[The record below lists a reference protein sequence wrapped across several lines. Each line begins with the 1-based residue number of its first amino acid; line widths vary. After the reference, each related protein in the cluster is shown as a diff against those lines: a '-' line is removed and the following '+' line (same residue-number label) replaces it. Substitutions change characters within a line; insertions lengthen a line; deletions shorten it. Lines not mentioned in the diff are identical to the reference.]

1 MKKTVFVIII
11 GLFCMTS
18 HAREGMFPISEIPNL
33 DLKKAGFEI
42 EKDEIYNPENT
53 SLLDAI
59 VKVNGCTGSFVSSQG
74 LILTNHHCA
83 YGAIRRASTPEHDY
97 LADGFYALT
106 RDKEIPAPGFRV
118 RITRSYEDV
127 SDRILSAIKESMSWG
142 ERSEVIKKQINIIE
156 TQAEKEHPGWRAEVS
171 EMFSGKTYLLFMYEM
186 LNDVRLV
193 YAPPRSV
200 GEFGGEIDNWMWP
213 RHTGD
218 FSFMRV
224 YVAPDGSPAEYDPE
238 NVPYEPKRFARISS
252 QGVQQEDLVFLLGY
266 PGRTYRHRTSSFV
279 AYEQELR
286 MPAVAELYDWQIDFM
301 DSLSMESRKLA
312 LKHASRIKGRA
323 NTMKNYRGKLLGL
336 ERLDLVEKKRA
347 EEKLLKAF
355 IASDPQWQEDQ
366 GLLEKIEAI
375 YNEKQDYFQ
384 FDFILS
390 YLPRSS
396 TLFSIARTLHTAAQE
411 RQKPDDERKS
421 AYTDRRYNETIDNLV
436 LRLKTVHLPTEKAFL
451 QHILTRVTNLPD
463 SLRPKR
469 LNTLRHSPRPKQK
482 LHALVDSLLKH
493 TELHQEPRVR
503 EWSALPPKAFKS
515 SRDAMIDFYVDLYP
529 LYEKLEKIE
538 NAHSG
543 ALDAYYAQLL
553 DVQMAYQDQRF
564 IPDANGTLRLTYGH
578 IRSYSPRDAVHYHP
592 ISTLQG
598 IMEKTT
604 GLEPFDTPSRLLD
617 LIDIADY
624 GRFEHKAL
632 NSVPVCILYDT
643 DTTGGNSGSPVF
655 NARGELVGLNF
666 DRAFEATIN
675 DFAWSADY
683 SRSIGVD
690 VRYILWFMQS
700 YSHAHR
706 LLQEME
712 IPSGS

>member
-1 MKKTVFVIII
+1 
-11 GLFCMTS
+11 
-18 HAREGMFPISEIPNL
+18 
-33 DLKKAGFEI
+33 
-42 EKDEIYNPENT
+42 
-53 SLLDAI
+53 
-59 VKVNGCTGSFVSSQG
+59 
-74 LILTNHHCA
+74 
-83 YGAIRRASTPEHDY
+83 
-97 LADGFYALT
+97 
-106 RDKEIPAPGFRV
+106 
-118 RITRSYEDV
+118 
-127 SDRILSAIKESMSWG
+127 
-142 ERSEVIKKQINIIE
+142 
-156 TQAEKEHPGWRAEVS
+156 
-171 EMFSGKTYLLFMYEM
+171 
-186 LNDVRLV
+186 
-193 YAPPRSV
+193 
-200 GEFGGEIDNWMWP
+200 
-213 RHTGD
+213 
-218 FSFMRV
+218 
-224 YVAPDGSPAEYDPE
+224 
-238 NVPYEPKRFARISS
+238 
-252 QGVQQEDLVFLLGY
+252 
-266 PGRTYRHRTSSFV
+266 
-279 AYEQELR
+279 
-286 MPAVAELYDWQIDFM
+286 
-301 DSLSMESRKLA
+301 
-312 LKHASRIKGRA
+312 
-323 NTMKNYRGKLLGL
+323 
-336 ERLDLVEKKRA
+336 
-347 EEKLLKAF
+347 
-355 IASDPQWQEDQ
+355 
-366 GLLEKIEAI
+366 
-375 YNEKQDYFQ
+375 
-384 FDFILS
+384 
-390 YLPRSS
+390 
-396 TLFSIARTLHTAAQE
+396 
-411 RQKPDDERKS
+411 
-421 AYTDRRYNETIDNLV
+421 
-436 LRLKTVHLPTEKAFL
+436 L

-529 LYEKLEKIE
+529 LYEKLEKIDK
-538 NAHSG
+538 AHSG